1 MKFSNYTKTE
11 RVWKWWKYYKREQ
24 NEKQNKMKG
33 SPNFPSDIAKS
44 IIENKISTAKKR
56 DKTWRIKIKE

>member
-1 MKFSNYTKTE
+1 MKFSNYTKTG

-44 IIENKISTAKKR
+44 IIENKISTAKKKR
-56 DKTWRIKIKE
+56 